1 MDKRI
6 IAILILITTCALHS
20 LAQSVSFRASAPA
33 AVAKGQQFRLTYSVN
48 AEGSDLKAP
57 ETIKGFDVLYGP
69 SVSSSYSTSVING
82 KATSETSI
90 SYIFIL
96 QAKSE
101 GNFSIPA
108 ASIKVDGRT
117 YTSNSLQIKVLP
129 PDKNIQAQQQAAQRQ
144 EPVTSSSTPR
154 NISSNDAFI
163 RAIISKTK
171 VHEQEGFLVTFRFYT
186 RLNVQDI
193 GKVQFPE
200 FEGFMSE
207 EVDMPTNQQLSLE
220 HYKGQNY
227 YAVDLKKTLLFPQRP
242 GNLVIPQGKIEMVFQ
257 VPSGVRTFFGEEMV
271 AAKKTI
277 STKPININVEALP
290 SPKPTNFS
298 NGVGSF
304 SLNSAITSHHVK
316 ANDAVT
322 IKLTISGTG
331 NIKLIRNPEFEF
343 PTEIETYDPK
353 VTQNVK
359 VTENG
364 LTGTKTIEYLFI
376 PRYEGNYKIPSVSLS
391 YFDTRSN
398 SYKTLSTPEYSLK
411 VDKDPNAGKG
421 GSGSNYANQKEV
433 LATQDIRYLMTDP
446 YTFASVNDFLF
457 GSWNYY
463 LWYIIPSFLFIAFS
477 IAYRKQIR
485 ENANLALVRTKK
497 ANKVASKRLKLAQ
510 KHLQAHDKGKFY
522 EEILRAVWGYL
533 SDKLSIPVSNL
544 NRDNIEAELT
554 KYGASDSLKSN
565 FIQILE
571 TSEFA
576 RYAPAESEDAMD
588 KLYELTVDA
597 IGKMENVA
605 KTAHK

>member
-1 MDKRI
+1 M
-6 IAILILITTCALHS
+6 
-20 LAQSVSFRASAPA
+20 
-33 AVAKGQQFRLTYSVN
+33 
-48 AEGSDLKAP
+48 
-57 ETIKGFDVLYGP
+57 
-69 SVSSSYSTSVING
+69 
-82 KATSETSI
+82 
-90 SYIFIL
+90 
-96 QAKSE
+96 
-101 GNFSIPA
+101 
-108 ASIKVDGRT
+108 
-117 YTSNSLQIKVLP
+117 
-129 PDKNIQAQQQAAQRQ
+129 
-144 EPVTSSSTPR
+144 
-154 NISSNDAFI
+154 
-163 RAIISKTK
+163 
-171 VHEQEGFLVTFRFYT
+171 
-186 RLNVQDI
+186 
-193 GKVQFPE
+193 
-200 FEGFMSE
+200 
-207 EVDMPTNQQLSLE
+207 
-220 HYKGQNY
+220 
-227 YAVDLKKTLLFPQRP
+227 
-242 GNLVIPQGKIEMVFQ
+242 
-257 VPSGVRTFFGEEMV
+257 
-271 AAKKTI
+271 
-277 STKPININVEALP
+277 
-290 SPKPTNFS
+290 
-298 NGVGSF
+298 
-304 SLNSAITSHHVK
+304 
-316 ANDAVT
+316 
-322 IKLTISGTG
+322 
-331 NIKLIRNPEFEF
+331 
-343 PTEIETYDPK
+343 
-353 VTQNVK
+353 
-359 VTENG
+359 TENG

-588 KLYELTVDA
+588 KLYDLTVDA

-605 KTAHK
+605 KTARK